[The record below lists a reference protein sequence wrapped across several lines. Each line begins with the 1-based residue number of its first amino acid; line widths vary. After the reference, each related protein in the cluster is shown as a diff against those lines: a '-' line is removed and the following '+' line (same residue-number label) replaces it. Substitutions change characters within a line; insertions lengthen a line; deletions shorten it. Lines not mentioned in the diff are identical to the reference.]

1 MLIVPTTQPEAIEQ
15 YSIRVVDSWKL
26 GRKGVDDG
34 VLLLVAKDDRTVRIE
49 VGYGL
54 EGVIPDAIANRVMDE
69 FILPRFRDGDFAGGI
84 PLLEEAAAADPHNG
98 PLALRLARAAA
109 EAGGTAPAALNA
121 ANEVAVAAFLEGRL
135 GFLEIP
141 RVIEAVLERHANQ
154 AVTALADVLG
164 ADRWARDL
172 AESMLARA
180 AMAGS

>member
-1 MLIVPTTQPEAIEQ
+1 M
-15 YSIRVVDSWKL
+15 
-26 GRKGVDDG
+26 
-34 VLLLVAKDDRTVRIE
+34 
-49 VGYGL
+49 
-54 EGVIPDAIANRVMDE
+54 
-69 FILPRFRDGDFAGGI
+69 
-84 PLLEEAAAADPHNG
+84 
-98 PLALRLARAAA
+98 ARAAA